1 MRNAFLAALLG
12 STILSTSAVAQGQP
26 QVTPNVVPLG
36 EAQGK
41 AAVAECQQLISLLQ
55 SASGARGVTAEQAR
69 NWLAAGDAQSCTD
82 ARERVQ
88 AQISPNQITSPS
100 SLNTPAAAGATS
112 ASGAISPASA
122 ESIGYLREV
131 PPGIFSAER
140 LKGVEVIGADITR
153 IGEIEDV
160 MVDRTGRVAA
170 VVISVGGFLGI
181 GSKSVA
187 VPFEALLFN
196 FEASPTD
203 GPSSSN
209 TGAGLQTQMA
219 PPNNNPSSP
228 GVNTMATDGAAGRTA
243 PTAGTPGA
251 GSQAA
256 GGPGPL
262 TPMAQGSGSE
272 IANRT
277 GMEAAMG
284 GAPALGSA
292 TVPVVTG
299 ELKRV
304 VLRATKADLQNA
316 PEFRKAR

>member
-1 MRNAFLAALLG
+1 MRSALLAALLG
-12 STILSTSAVAQGQP
+12 SSVFATPALAQGQP
-26 QVTPNVVPLG
+26 QVTPNVVPQG

-55 SASGARGVTAEQAR
+55 SAPREAGVTEEQAR
-69 NWLAAGDAQSCTD
+69 RWLVAGDAQSCTE
-82 ARERVQ
+82 ARDRVQ
-88 AQISPNQITSPS
+88 AQISPNQTTS
-100 SLNTPAAAGATS
+100 TPAPNTGAGA
-112 ASGAISPASA
+112 APASPAGTIPPA
-122 ESIGYLREV
+122 PTGSIGYLREV

-170 VVISVGGFLGI
+170 VVIGVGGFLGI

-209 TGAGLQTQMA
+209 TGTGLQTQMA
-219 PPNNNPSSP
+219 PNNSPTSP
-228 GVNTMATDGAAGRTA
+228 GVNTTAAGGAAGRTA
-243 PTAGTPGA
+243 PTAETSGTG
-251 GSQAA
+251 GQAA
-256 GGPGPL
+256 TGSPGPL
-262 TPMAQGSGSE
+262 TTMAEGSGSE
-272 IANRT
+272 TANRT

-284 GAPALGSA
+284 GAPALGPA

-304 VLRATKADLQNA
+304 VLRATKAELQNA
-316 PEFRKAR
+316 PEFRKPQ

>member
-1 MRNAFLAALLG
+1 
-12 STILSTSAVAQGQP
+12 
-26 QVTPNVVPLG
+26 
-36 EAQGK
+36 
-41 AAVAECQQLISLLQ
+41 
-55 SASGARGVTAEQAR
+55 
-69 NWLAAGDAQSCTD
+69 
-82 ARERVQ
+82 
-88 AQISPNQITSPS
+88 
-100 SLNTPAAAGATS
+100 
-112 ASGAISPASA
+112 
-122 ESIGYLREV
+122 
-131 PPGIFSAER
+131 
-140 LKGVEVIGADITR
+140 
-153 IGEIEDV
+153 

-219 PPNNNPSSP
+219 ANNNSNCP
-228 GVNTMATDGAAGRTA
+228 GVNTTAAGGAAGRTA
-243 PTAGTPGA
+243 GTSGT
-251 GSQAA
+251 GGQAA

-262 TPMAQGSGSE
+262 TPMAQGSGSGT
-272 IANRT
+272 ANRT

-284 GAPALGSA
+284 GAPAVGSA

-316 PEFRKAR
+316 PEFRKTR